1 MFIKTGTKH
10 ASKGEIELAVFKA
23 FREVLIEVLSFG
35 FGVAGLVLVHLL
47 AVLLVDGFSLIHTVI
62 YNAYKP
68 THNQGKEIK
77 VLSLSSNR
85 KQLRYEDRSNISGR
99 FPNGMAKTIIGM
111 AW

>member
-1 MFIKTGTKH
+1 MTSSTVLRARGRGT
-10 ASKGEIELAVFKA
+10 SPRSLARSTA
-23 FREVLIEVLSFG
+23 HRRVLPRSQRDLRRIQTNTKSR
-35 FGVAGLVLVHLL
+35 
-47 AVLLVDGFSLIHTVI
+47 
-62 YNAYKP
+62 
-68 THNQGKEIK
+68 KEIK